1 MLIDDITIRIR
12 AGSGG
17 KGAALFNKNLNQ
29 YGPVGGSGGDGGDI
43 YFVGSSDL
51 SILSSYRFKK
61 EFSAKNGQNGKGQFR
76 DGSTQQEMIE
86 IKPKGPSH
94 RFLVTRTH
102 PQELSFTCEYPQ
114 DVELEAFKLDD
125 RAYYPTESFFKN

>member
-86 IKPKGPSH
+86 IKPKEGMAAEGIFISGLP
-94 RFLVTRTH
+94 
-102 PQELSFTCEYPQ
+102 
-114 DVELEAFKLDD
+114 
-125 RAYYPTESFFKN
+125 

>member
-1 MLIDDITIRIR
+1 MKKLDYTWDERYFLLHLQINKQEGQKVQAQMIR
-12 AGSGG
+12 
-17 KGAALFNKNLNQ
+17 
-29 YGPVGGSGGDGGDI
+29 
-43 YFVGSSDL
+43 
-51 SILSSYRFKK
+51 
-61 EFSAKNGQNGKGQFR
+61 QFR